1 MRQLI
6 AAVVLVAFLALPT
19 AWFLGAF
26 SQPESIPEPPPVEV
40 KTDAAAV
47 IVEGMQEIALGLKE
61 SLDVSAGHSAPIALS
76 APPSAAVGK
85 APAVWLTP
93 TGDDGTQGLFAKLA
107 PVDSSGFREKSKSSR
122 DDANLA
128 IADEEGEVPVSSVT
142 LRPMDI
148 NDVVLRVA
156 TAVPFRQYRFEG
168 SAFGLHATVLIRNH
182 PTGFTWFDIA

>member
-6 AAVVLVAFLALPT
+6 AAVILVAFLALPT

-26 SQPESIPEPPPVEV
+26 SQPESIPEPAPVEE

-61 SLDVSAGHSAPIALS
+61 SLDVSAGDSAPLALS
-76 APPSAAVGK
+76 APPAAAVGK
-85 APAVWLTP
+85 APAVWLAP
-93 TGDDGTQGLFAKLA
+93 ASDAGTQGRFSKLA
-107 PVDSSGFREKSKSSR
+107 PAESSGFREKSTSSR
-122 DDANLA
+122 DDASLA
-128 IADEEGEVPVSSVT
+128 IVDDVPVPSVT
-142 LRPMDI
+142 PQPMEID
-148 NDVVLRVA
+148 DVVSRVA
-156 TAVPFRQYRFEG
+156 IAVPFRQYRFEG